1 MKKAKFLIYAALAA
15 STVAISS
22 CSDNDVLD
30 STTEAKGDALVI
42 NATLNDDSRIS
53 TVTSD
58 GFNSFMLYG
67 YTNPTSGTPT
77 SVFDVTGDGIAYQ
90 KTSGTWGL
98 VDANLASKAVWP
110 SSSGGTYNFYA
121 LSVDGSA
128 SLPSY
133 TGVSLT
139 NINQG
144 QFVYTGKSDLSKQ
157 EDILVASSLGTV
169 KPAGG
174 ILTLPFKHAFAKLT
188 LQMRFNYQE
197 SKKPTGDIKQGWA
210 CTIKSITI
218 HNVCLDGN
226 YDYSSGWTPSNIGNI
241 TFTYAK
247 PITIDARDATS
258 NSDLYQTLIDNASS
272 IMIVPQSFTKWW
284 VSDGVKDHIHTPLST
299 IPDAPYIE
307 IVGFVWD
314 KIESAQALMRDFSWT
329 EPEVNT
335 FLDEHPL
342 GSYDLNNET
351 DEVYLGQTGYNLGS
365 SFTFLI
371 VENGLN
377 NTLYPASVLF
387 PFPSSLSFAPNKYYN
402 IRLNIYKG
410 YYDTG
415 AYAVSEAGQS

>member
-174 ILTLPFKHAFAKLT
+174 ILTLPFKHALAKLT
-188 LQMRFNYQE
+188 MQMRFNSYE
-197 SKKPTGDIKQGWA
+197 GGNATGDIMDNYVY
-210 CTIKSITI
+210 TIKSITI
-218 HNVCLDGN
+218 HNVKLNGQ
-226 YDYSSGWTPSNIGNI
+226 YSFSSGWTPSDVGDV
-241 TFTYAK
+241 
-247 PITIDARDATS
+247 TINFSPVISINSKHLTGDAE
-258 NSDLYQTLIDNASS
+258 YQDIIDNAHS
-272 IMIVPQSFTKWW
+272 IMIVPQTTSSSAW
-284 VSDGVKDHIHTPLST
+284 VSTKENVHDITEAEGTS
-299 IPDAPYIE
+299 YIE
-307 IVGFVWD
+307 VLGWIWNKAGTKD
-314 KIESAQALMRDFSWT
+314 ALMDDLSWT
-329 EPEVNT
+329 DNQAET
-335 FLDEHPL
+335 FLNTYPL
-342 GSYDLNNET
+342 GSLDISNTNT
-351 DEVYLGQTGYNLGS
+351 DVVYNGQTGKKIGRCYQ
-365 SFTFLI
+365 FL
-371 VENGLN
+371 VDDNRDACPV
-377 NTLYPASVLF
+377 YF
-387 PFPSSLSFAPNKYYN
+387 PFPASFSFEENKYYN
-402 IRLNIYKG
+402 IRLNIYNG
-410 YYDTG
+410 LYDTG
-415 AYAVSEAGQS
+415 SYAIFGAGQV